1 MKSLKPMLLLAATL
15 AFTNGAQAQTA
26 AGTAAAA
33 AKAQA
38 PAEFTAAEV
47 RKVDKDAGKITL
59 KHEEIKNLGMP
70 PMAMVFQV
78 KDTAMLDKYTV
89 GDKVQFKA
97 VYDAGKYVVVEIR
110 PAG

>member
-1 MKSLKPMLLLAATL
+1 MKSLKPMMLLAAAL
-15 AFTNGAQAQTA
+15 AITNGAQAQS
-26 AGTAAAA
+26 AAATSA
-33 AKAQA
+33 SAPKALA
-38 PAEFTAAEV
+38 PTEFTVAEV
-47 RKVDKDAGKITL
+47 RKVDKDGKKITL

-78 KDTAMLDKYTV
+78 KDAAMLDKYKA

>member
-1 MKSLKPMLLLAATL
+1 MLLAAVL
-15 AFTNGAQAQTA
+15 AFPFAAQAQS
-26 AGTAAAA
+26 
-33 AKAQA
+33 
-38 PAEFTAAEV
+38 PDEFTAAEV
-47 RKVDKDAGKITL
+47 RKVDKAARKITL

-78 KDTAMLDKYTV
+78 KDNAVLDKYKA

-97 VYDAGKYVVVEIR
+97 VYDAGKYFVVEIR